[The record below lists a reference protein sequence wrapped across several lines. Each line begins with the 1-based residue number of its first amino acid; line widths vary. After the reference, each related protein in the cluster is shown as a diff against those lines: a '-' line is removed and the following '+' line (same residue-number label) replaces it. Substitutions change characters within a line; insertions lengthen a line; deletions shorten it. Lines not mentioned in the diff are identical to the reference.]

1 MSSYYVSW
9 ETLEDIPWICPVGV
23 RLEVSE
29 GELTIYIVLLPGG
42 KSRMTISFIVVP
54 VMVFIFITVSDDK
67 VPRTLKSFHALVS
80 NKGIDIGLF
89 VAPQVKKEDVWSFY
103 NWILKALESR
113 RLIIEFIVVEEDGNL
128 AGFRRT
134 FTFNEKW
141 KMFFRELSKRYMM
154 WYSDELK
161 GFEESENST
170 ITFNT
175 LRPTLKELGEV
186 IDREKRGGR

>member
-1 MSSYYVSW
+1 
-9 ETLEDIPWICPVGV
+9 LEDIPWICPVGV